1 MNRFFEK
8 MDEKLMPLA
17 SKITS
22 NRYLQALR
30 DGMVLSMPL
39 LIVGSMLL
47 VVTEF
52 PIQGYQDFM
61 AGLFGEG
68 WKWFSDAGVSASI
81 GLIAI
86 FSIIGISSALAKYYG
101 EDSTVAS
108 VLSLAAYFTVLV
120 QIEEGG
126 FAVKDFGAKGLFAG
140 MLTAFIAT
148 EIYCRILKKNIVIKM
163 PEGVPPAISKSF
175 AALIPSAII
184 LVVFLG
190 IRFLFANTS
199 YESLNNFV
207 LNVLQ
212 LPLTGLTCTFGGI
225 MIATFCSHFLWFF
238 GIHGASIVSAVTGPM
253 FQAAGVENLEAFR
266 GGLPID
272 NIVTQQFNDIFQ
284 TYGGVGSTLALTFL
298 LAFYCKSK
306 QLRTLGKLT
315 IAPGLFGINE
325 PLVYGLPLVLNP
337 IMAIPF
343 FLCPLINI
351 SLAYFAMKLGLI
363 SLTTGVQITWST
375 PPLISGFLG
384 TNDIRAAI
392 LQAICIL
399 LSFIIYFPFIR
410 MLDKKYQL
418 DEVQK
423 IGDGS
428 HGNE

>member
-1 MNRFFEK
+1 MNSFFE
-8 MDEKLMPLA
+8 MLDGKLMPLA
-17 SKITS
+17 TKISS

-47 VVTEF
+47 VITEF
-52 PIQGYQDFM
+52 PIEAYQNTM
-61 AGLFGEG
+61 VNLFGDG

-86 FSIIGISSALAKYYG
+86 FSIIGISSALARYYG
-101 EDSTVAS
+101 EDSTMAS
-108 VLSLAAYFTVLV
+108 VLALAAYFTVLV
-120 QIEEGG
+120 QIENGG
-126 FAVKDFGAKGLFAG
+126 FAIKDFGAKGLFAG
-140 MLTAFIAT
+140 MLSAFIAT
-148 EIYCRILKKNIVIKM
+148 EIYCRILKRNITIKM

-175 AALIPSAII
+175 AALIPAGVI
-184 LVVFLG
+184 LIVFLI
-190 IRFLFANTS
+190 IRFIFANTS

-212 LPLTGLTCTFGGI
+212 IPLTGLTCTFGGI
-225 MIATFCSHFLWFF
+225 MVATFCSHFLWFF
-238 GIHGASIVSAVTGPM
+238 GIHGASIVGAVTGPM
-253 FQAAGVENLEAFR
+253 FQAAGIDNLEAFK
-266 GGLPID
+266 GGFPIQ

-306 QLRTLGKLT
+306 QLKTLGKLT

-343 FLCPLINI
+343 FLCPLINV

-384 TNDIRAAI
+384 TNDMRAVV
-392 LQAICIL
+392 LQAVCIL
-399 LSFIIYFPFIR
+399 ISLGVYYPFIR
-410 MLDKKYQL
+410 MLDKRYQVEEMKRNL
-418 DEVQK
+418 VNDE
-423 IGDGS
+423 G
-428 HGNE
+428 

>member
-1 MNRFFEK
+1 MNRLFEK
-8 MDEKLMPLA
+8 MDQTLMPLA
-17 SKITS
+17 TKITS
-22 NRYLQALR
+22 NRYLMSLC

-52 PIQGYQDFM
+52 PVEGYQAFM
-61 AGLFGEG
+61 GNLFGDG

-86 FSIIGISSALAKYYG
+86 FSIIGISSALAKTYG
-101 EDSTVAS
+101 EDPVVAA
-108 VLSLAAYFTVLV
+108 VLSLAAYFTVLI

-140 MLTAFIAT
+140 MVTAFLAT
-148 EIYCRILKKNIVIKM
+148 ELYCRILKRNIIIRM
-163 PEGVPPAISKSF
+163 PDGVPPAIAKSF
-175 AALIPSAII
+175 AALIPSAVI
-184 LVVFLG
+184 LIVFLG

-207 LNVLQ
+207 LQVLQ

-238 GIHGASIVSAVTGPM
+238 GIHGASIVGAVTGPM
-253 FQAAGVENLEAFR
+253 FQAAGVENLEAFKAN
-266 GGLPID
+266 LPYS

-284 TYGGVGSTLALTFL
+284 TYGGVGSTLALALL

-306 QLRTLGKLT
+306 QLKTLGKLT
-315 IAPGLFGINE
+315 LAPGIFGINE

-343 FLCPLINI
+343 FLCPLINV

-375 PPLISGFLG
+375 PPIISGILG
-384 TNDIRAAI
+384 TNDFRAAI

-399 LSFIIYFPFIR
+399 ISFVIYFPFIR
-410 MLDKKYQL
+410 VLDKKYRK
-418 DEVQK
+418 DELAK
-423 IGDGS
+423 IGT
-428 HGNE
+428 NEHET

>member
-1 MNRFFEK
+1 MNHLFEK
-8 MDEKLMPLA
+8 MDEKLMPMA

-52 PIQGYQDFM
+52 PIEGYQDFM
-61 AGLFGEG
+61 ANLFGEG

-86 FSIIGISSALAKYYG
+86 FAIIGISSALAKYYR
-101 EDSTVAS
+101 EDATVAS

-120 QIEEGG
+120 QFEEGG

-140 MLTAFIAT
+140 MITAFIAT
-148 EIYCRILKKNIVIKM
+148 EIYCRILKKNIIIKM

-175 AALIPSAII
+175 AALIPSAVI
-184 LVVFLG
+184 LILFLG
-190 IRFLFANTS
+190 IRFIFANTT

-207 LNVLQ
+207 LNFLQ
-212 LPLTGLTCTFGGI
+212 VPLTGLTCTFGGI

-238 GIHGASIVSAVTGPM
+238 GIHGASIVGAVTGPM
-253 FQAAGVENLEAFR
+253 FQAAGVENLEAFKSN
-266 GGLPID
+266 LPID

-351 SLAYFAMKLGLI
+351 SLAYFAMKLGFI

-399 LSFIIYFPFIR
+399 ISLIIYFPFIR
-410 MLDKKYQL
+410 MLDKKYQV
-418 DEVQK
+418 DETK
-423 IGDGS
+423 RITGS
-428 HGNE
+428 ESHE

>member
-1 MNRFFEK
+1 MNSFFEK
-8 MDEKLMPLA
+8 LDGKLMPLA
-17 SKITS
+17 TKISS

-52 PIQGYQDFM
+52 PIQAYQEFM

-86 FSIIGISSALAKYYG
+86 FSIIGISGALARQYG
-101 EDSTVAS
+101 EDPIVAS
-108 VLSLAAYFTVLV
+108 VLALSAYFTVLV
-120 QIEEGG
+120 QVENGG
-126 FAVKDFGAKGLFAG
+126 FAVKDFGAKGLFTG

-148 EIYCRILKKNIVIKM
+148 ELYCRILKKNIVIKM
-163 PEGVPPAISKSF
+163 PDSVPPAISRSF
-175 AALIPSAII
+175 AALIPAAVI
-184 LVVFLG
+184 LIVFLI
-190 IRFLFANTS
+190 IRFIFANTS
-199 YESLNNFV
+199 FESLNNFV

-212 LPLTGLTCTFGGI
+212 VPLTGITCTFGGI

-238 GIHGASIVSAVTGPM
+238 GIHGASIVGAVTGPM
-253 FQAAGVENLEAFR
+253 FQAAGIDNLEAFKA
-266 GGLPID
+266 GLPVE

-284 TYGGVGSTLALTFL
+284 TYGGVGSTLALAFL

-306 QLRTLGKLT
+306 QLKTLGKLT
-315 IAPGLFGINE
+315 LAPGLFGINE

-343 FLCPLINI
+343 FLCPLINV

-392 LQAICIL
+392 LQAVCIL
-399 LSFIIYFPFIR
+399 ISLGVYYPFIR
-410 MLDKKYQL
+410 MLDKKYQA
-418 DEVQK
+418 DEVKQQLLQ
-423 IGDGS
+423 D
-428 HGNE
+428 HE